1 MGLAMQFFKY
11 VGVCAILAVVPSFL
25 FEAIAAAAPELTV
38 ADGFIIEPFYDD
50 VPGARALA
58 RGADGTIYVSTRKVG
73 SIYALSDE
81 DGDGTPDRRRVL
93 AEDLNQPTG
102 IAWHDGDLYVAEIDR
117 IWRYPDIAG
126 HLDSPQ
132 RELVRDDLPDA
143 THHGWR
149 YIAFGPDGK
158 LYVAIGA
165 PCNICEPGDFVR
177 DGRTLQFGSIT
188 RMNPDGSEWE
198 VYARGIRNSV
208 GFTWDDQAQL
218 WFTDNGRDWL
228 GDDLPPGELN
238 HASGPGEHFGYPY
251 CHGGAVP
258 DPEFGK
264 GKDCGKFVA
273 PAQAL
278 GPHVAPLG
286 VKFYTGSQF
295 PAAMRGQ
302 VFIAEHGSW
311 NRSKRIGYRV
321 TRVKLDEHGKG
332 VEYVPFVTGWLDAE
346 RVRGRPVDLLVLP
359 DGSMLISDD
368 AQGRIHRVRYTGK

>member
-1 MGLAMQFFKY
+1 MGFAMQFFKY
-11 VGVCAILAVVPSFL
+11 VGVCAIFVIMSNAPI
-25 FEAIAAAAPELTV
+25 EAAAAAPPELRV
-38 ADGFIIEPFYDD
+38 PDGFSIETFYDD

-58 RGADGTIYVSTRKVG
+58 RGDDGTIYVSTREVG
-73 SIYALSDE
+73 SVYALSDE

-93 AEDLNQPTG
+93 AQGMTQPTG
-102 IAWHDGDLYVAEIDR
+102 IAWHDGDLYVAEIDH
-117 IWRYPDIAG
+117 IWRYPDIAK

-132 RELVRDDLPDA
+132 RESVRDDLPDA

-165 PCNICEPGDFVR
+165 PCNICEPDDFVR
-177 DGRTLQFGSIT
+177 DDRSLQFGSIT

-208 GFTWDDQAQL
+208 GFTWDDEGEL

-251 CHGGAVP
+251 CHGGTVP

-264 GKDCGKFVA
+264 GKDCDEFVA

-311 NRSKRIGYRV
+311 NRSERIGYRV
-321 TRVKLDEHGKG
+321 TRVRLDDDGKG
-332 VEYVPFVTGWLDAE
+332 VEYVPFVTGWLDGE
-346 RVRGRPVDLLVLP
+346 RVRGRPVDLLVQP
-359 DGSMLISDD
+359 DGSMLVSDD
-368 AQGRIHRVRYTGK
+368 AQGRIYRVRYTGE